1 MQNKGCTP
9 AGALCDD
16 DDVANGNVKP
26 GTKQMDM
33 GNRTVPL
40 GRNAKYGTMEVDTS
54 KFADHVH
61 DHVYD
66 YGLRQILNDAIA
78 DKTDD
83 HGAPLSDGDLYA
95 KAQKRLD
102 TLYSGELRVR
112 RESAE
117 PIDPVD
123 AEVWRMAKK
132 AITTAM
138 KGAPEYAKTKG
149 EKDRVLATI
158 VARGRAATWEEA
170 IAIHEAAN
178 PKLRPAATRI
188 VKERAATGVV
198 DVDL

>member
-1 MQNKGCTP
+1 MYMER
-9 AGALCDD
+9 ALCDYEV
-16 DDVANGNVKP
+16 VANGDNKP
-26 GTKQMDM
+26 GMKTMIIEM
-33 GNRTVPL
+33 VNTIVPL
-40 GRNAKYGTMEVDTS
+40 GRGSKYGTMTVDPSRFSQTVLT
-54 KFADHVH
+54 HVF
-61 DHVYD
+61 D

-83 HGAPLSDGDLYA
+83 DGNTLSDGDLFA

-132 AITTAM
+132 AISAAM
-138 KGAPEYAKTKG
+138 KGAPEYAATKG
-149 EKDRVLATI
+149 QKDRVLATI
-158 VARGRAATWEEA
+158 VARGKAATWEEA

-188 VKERAATGVV
+188 VKEQAATGVV
-198 DVDL
+198 DADL